1 MTATYKISHMVGIAR
16 WTGHETKASIGGGY
30 EAVRFVACP
39 AIDARAR
46 RFVARFLRNL
56 SAVAIAA
63 VFYDAWVD
71 VQKLNHVAYRCR
83 DAAETMHF
91 YRDILGMKLA
101 HVITQDR
108 VPSTQEFA
116 PHCHLFFE
124 MQDGSWVAFFDLVNE
139 PQVEQATNPDWA
151 QHLAMEVASL
161 DALEVAHQNLLA
173 NDIDVLGPVDHGF
186 IRSIYFYDPSGHRLE
201 LTVRTTDP
209 GDLERFAAE
218 APDLIAAWSA
228 RKASL

>member
-1 MTATYKISHMVGIAR
+1 M
-16 WTGHETKASIGGGY
+16 
-30 EAVRFVACP
+30 
-39 AIDARAR
+39 
-46 RFVARFLRNL
+46 
-56 SAVAIAA
+56 
-63 VFYDAWVD
+63 FYDACVD

-91 YRDILGMKLA
+91 YQDVLGMKLA

-124 MQDGSWVAFFDLVNE
+124 MADGSWVAFFDLVNE
-139 PQVEQATNPDWA
+139 PEVDQATNPDWA
-151 QHLAMEVASL
+151 QHLAMEVDSVQAL
-161 DALEVAHQNLLA
+161 DEAHKKLLA
-173 NDIDVLGPVDHGF
+173 HDIDVLGPVDHGF
-186 IRSIYFYDPSGHRLE
+186 IQSIYFYDPSGHRLE
-201 LTVRTTDP
+201 LAVRATEP

-218 APDLIAAWSA
+218 APDLIDAWTQ